1 MVETMKQSRL
11 SLNDVEWKNFNLEEI
26 FQIVSVK
33 GKTISKYTQG
43 KTPYISTSNQNN
55 AVSGFVNSDQSI
67 SKGQC
72 ISVDPI
78 AGKCFYHPYEFVGR
92 GGAGSAIN
100 LLYNSNLN
108 KHNAQFIVS
117 SIEKASKEKAS
128 YGIALN
134 GKRLKTTKINLPVDK
149 NGKPHWEYMSQ
160 FMRKLE
166 KDIAQK
172 VISYYEQKMLEASF
186 DLVGL
191 EGVEWKNFSLE
202 EIFQIVSVKGKT
214 ISKYTQGKT
223 PYISTSNQNNAVSG
237 FVNSDQSISKGQCIS
252 VDPIAGKCFYHP
264 YEFVGRGGAGSA
276 INLLYNSNLNKHNAQ
291 FIVSSI
297 EKASKEKASY
307 GIALNG
313 KRLKTTKIILPVDK
327 NGKPYWDYMSQFMR
341 KLEKEKIQKLLTY
354 IYIYIG

>member
-43 KTPYISTSNQNN
+43 KTPYISTS
-55 AVSGFVNSDQSI
+55 S
-67 SKGQC
+67 
-72 ISVDPI
+72 
-78 AGKCFYHPYEFVGR
+78 
-92 GGAGSAIN
+92 
-100 LLYNSNLN
+100 
-108 KHNAQFIVS
+108 
-117 SIEKASKEKAS
+117 
-128 YGIALN
+128 
-134 GKRLKTTKINLPVDK
+134 
-149 NGKPHWEYMSQ
+149 
-160 FMRKLE
+160 
-166 KDIAQK
+166 
-172 VISYYEQKMLEASF
+172 
-186 DLVGL
+186 
-191 EGVEWKNFSLE
+191 
-202 EIFQIVSVKGKT
+202 
-214 ISKYTQGKT
+214 
-223 PYISTSNQNNAVSG
+223 QNNAVSG

-354 IYIYIG
+354 IYI